1 MSIENKTRLEVQE
14 ILKSCIE
21 EGLKRFGYTR
31 WSAKE
36 FANASFQNADGVVLM
51 NRLRSHR
58 VGWQAHHYII
68 PTNSLTRVDE
78 LIDEQHWQLSVIK
91 KRTNTTTAGDA
102 LAEDVADNLVTWFN
116 GVGCEWLRG
125 SGVANLRIDADSV
138 IVYNDNSDLYQ
149 KRAVFTVKLQVPK
162 EVKQEQAEIA
172 AVKPTLMPI

>member
-1 MSIENKTRLEVQE
+1 MSAKNKTRLEVQE
-14 ILKSCIE
+14 ILKNCIE
-21 EGLKRFGYTR
+21 EGIKRFGYAR

-51 NRLRSHR
+51 NRLRSR
-58 VGWQAHHYII
+58 RAGWQANRYAIGAVG
-68 PTNSLTRVDE
+68 LERVDE

-91 KRTNTTTAGDA
+91 KRSNTTTADDA

-116 GVGCEWLRG
+116 GVGCEWLRAR
-125 SGVANLRIDADSV
+125 GVASLRIDADSV

-162 EVKQEQAEIA
+162 EVKQEQAEME
-172 AVKPTLMPI
+172 AVKPRLMPI

>member
-1 MSIENKTRLEVQE
+1 MSIGNKTRLEVQE
-14 ILKSCIE
+14 ILKNCIE
-21 EGLKRFGYTR
+21 EGLKRFDYTR

-51 NRLRSHR
+51 NRLLSRR
-58 VGWQAHHYII
+58 AGWQANRYAVG
-68 PTNSLTRVDE
+68 TGGLARVDE

-91 KRTNTTTAGDA
+91 KRTNTTTADDA
-102 LAEDVADNLVTWFN
+102 LTEDVADNLVTWFN

-125 SGVANLRIDADSV
+125 RGVASLRIDADSV

-162 EVKQEQAEIA
+162 EVKQEQAEME
-172 AVKPTLMPI
+172 AVKPRLMPI

>member
-1 MSIENKTRLEVQE
+1 MSVENKNRLEVQE
-14 ILKSCIE
+14 VLKDCIE
-21 EGLKRFGYTR
+21 EGLKRFGYAR
-31 WSAKE
+31 WSVKE

-58 VGWQAHHYII
+58 VGWQANRYTIDADD
-68 PTNSLTRVDE
+68 LARVDE

-91 KRTNTTTAGDA
+91 KRSNTTTADDA

-125 SGVANLRIDADSV
+125 RGVASLRIDADSV

-149 KRAVFTVKLQVPK
+149 KRTVFTVKLQVPK
-162 EVKQEQAEIA
+162 EVKQEQAEME
-172 AVKPTLMPI
+172 AVKPRLMPI